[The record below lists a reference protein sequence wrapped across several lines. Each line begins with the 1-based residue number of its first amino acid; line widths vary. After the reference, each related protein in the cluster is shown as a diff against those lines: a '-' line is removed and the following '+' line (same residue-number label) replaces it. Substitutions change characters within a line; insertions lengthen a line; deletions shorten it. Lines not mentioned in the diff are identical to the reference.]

1 MADVKKEDVGSVFVS
16 NYPPYSAWGE
26 GQVDAARRALDSPG
40 AEGVPLGLYL
50 HIPFC
55 RKRCK
60 FCYFKIYTE
69 KDSAAVRRYL
79 AALTRETQ
87 LLAARPAV
95 QGRPLNFVYFGGGTP
110 SYLSSRL
117 LEELVANVT
126 ESLPWDKA
134 REITFECEPG
144 TISEAK
150 LRSIRGVGVTRLS
163 LGVENFNDDILAE
176 NGRAHLSEEIYRVL
190 PWIEAQGFDQ
200 LNIDLI
206 AGMVGETWKTWKD
219 TVRRTVDVA
228 PDSVT
233 IYQMELPFN
242 TVYSRR
248 VLDNGDPVPVADWET
263 RRAWQDHAY
272 ERLEAA
278 GYRISSAYTVLKGA
292 GSRFVY
298 RDALWHGA
306 DLLGTGVASFSHVN
320 GVHFQNVSGWEPY
333 LQGLERGELP
343 IERAYATSPE
353 DRLTREVIL
362 QLKMGGLD
370 PAYFHNKF
378 GIDIVDHW
386 SEVWDDLKERG
397 LAGVTPSGITLTR
410 AGLLQVDH
418 LLPSFYAPAF
428 RNIRYT

>member
-69 KDSAAVRRYL
+69 KDSAGVRRYL

-219 TVRRTVDVA
+219 TVRRTVEVA

-362 QLKMGGLD
+362 QLKMGRLD

-397 LAGVTPSGITLTR
+397 LAGVTSSGITLTR

>member
-1 MADVKKEDVGSVFVS
+1 MTDTGEAQVGSVFVS
-16 NYPPYSAWGE
+16 NYPPYSVWGE
-26 GQVDAARRALDSPG
+26 GQVDAAHRALDRPG

-79 AALTRETQ
+79 AALVRETQ
-87 LLAARPAV
+87 LLAARPAI

-110 SYLSSRL
+110 SYLSSRH

-126 ESLPWDKA
+126 SALPWDKA
-134 REITFECEPG
+134 EEITFECEPG

-150 LRSIRGVGVTRLS
+150 LRSIRSVGVTRLS
-163 LGVENFNDDILAE
+163 LGVENFNDGILAE

-206 AGMVGETWKTWKD
+206 AGMVGETWETWKD
-219 TVRRTVDVA
+219 TVRRTVEVA

-248 VLDNGDPVPVADWET
+248 VLEHGAPVAVADWET

-278 GYRISSAYTVLKGA
+278 GYRISSAYTMLKGA
-292 GSRFVY
+292 GDRFVY

-320 GVHFQNVSGWEPY
+320 GVHFQNFAGWDPY
-333 LQGLERGELP
+333 LEGLERSELP
-343 IERAYATSPE
+343 IERAYATSAE
-353 DRLTREVIL
+353 ERLTRELIL
-362 QLKMGGLD
+362 QLKMGRLE

-378 GIDIVDHW
+378 GIDIVERW
-386 SEVWDDLKERG
+386 AEVWADLKERG
-397 LAGVTPSGITLTR
+397 LAGVTPSGVALTR
-410 AGLLQVDH
+410 SGLLQVDH
-418 LLPSFYAPAF
+418 LLPAFYAPGF